1 MFASSVLLTIEK
13 ESGYYSTP
21 YGYTTFVIKAI
32 AIICI
37 ILAMILITLLLR
49 RSDERIDIRQETR
62 IEVIKEDLALLG
74 AIFFI
79 ITGINGIAAPE
90 MLTTITHIQEKIDT
104 AIDQAHTKYDRVYDE
119 VMTYASSTHE
129 LAEQECPQ
137 RMDASHQYICTQ
149 ISQHTA
155 QIMTIEHETSD
166 TTWNDKEALWLE
178 RTRELRDKQK
188 ILKEDI
194 NRYHNLL
201 TEQG

>member
-1 MFASSVLLTIEK
+1 MFASSVLLTIEQ

-21 YGYTTFVIKAI
+21 YDYTTFVIKAI
-32 AIICI
+32 GIICI
-37 ILAMILITLLLR
+37 ILAVILIRSLTL
-49 RSDERIDIRQETR
+49 SDERIDIRRQTR
-62 IEVIKEDLALLG
+62 IKDIMDALALLG
-74 AIFFI
+74 VFFLLSIGIVAI
-79 ITGINGIAAPE
+79 TTPE
-90 MLTTITHIQEKIDT
+90 VLTTITHIQEKID
-104 AIDQAHTKYDRVYDE
+104 ASVAEAHTKYDRVYDE
-119 VMTYASSTHE
+119 VMTYASSTHV

-149 ISQHTA
+149 MSQHTA

-166 TTWNDKEALWLE
+166 TTWNDKEALWRE

-201 TEQG
+201 KEQG